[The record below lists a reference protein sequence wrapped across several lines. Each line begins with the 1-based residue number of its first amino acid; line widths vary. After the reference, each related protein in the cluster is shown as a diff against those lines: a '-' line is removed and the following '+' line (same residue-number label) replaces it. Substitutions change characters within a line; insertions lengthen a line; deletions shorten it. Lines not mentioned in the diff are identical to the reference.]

1 MISITDTTIHN
12 SGGRRSGMRD
22 ELPASARAVPYFTQR
37 PEERQPAAGRM
48 LQRQNLRLWTR
59 EVQHAYCTLW
69 CKYY

>member
-1 MISITDTTIHN
+1 
-12 SGGRRSGMRD
+12 MRD